1 MALIPDQVFV
11 KTFFIFEIFIVFPLA
26 NYHAL
31 LASNKN
37 ISKSDWSISFLGLS
51 KLVISLFSISI
62 NLLPKIFLVS
72 VMLTVLLN

>member
-1 MALIPDQVFV
+1 MALIPDHVFV

-37 ISKSDWSISFLGLS
+37 VSRSDWLSWFLGLNS
-51 KLVISLFSISI
+51 LAISSALDF
-62 NLLPKIFLVS
+62 
-72 VMLTVLLN
+72 